1 MRQHY
6 GALKDSE
13 NWSQLLGLKDTRCTF
28 SESLN
33 PRSVNPTYRPGG
45 KREVCIRGKST
56 RGFLACGTV
65 YRAQGRC
72 APAATLVTVDHADG
86 GD

>member
-6 GALKDSE
+6 DTLKDLE
-13 NWSQLLGLKDTRCTF
+13 DWSQLLGLKDTRCTF

-33 PRSVNPTYRPGG
+33 PHSVNPTSSPSG

-56 RGFLACGTV
+56 RGFLAGGMV
-65 YRAQGRC
+65 YRAQGRHT
-72 APAATLVTVDHADG
+72 PAAVLVTVDHGDG